1 LLEPDLDVYLE
12 LLQLLLDVLEEQ
24 TNPVEEENN
33 NPNVLVQKK
42 SRLDLDYE

>member
-1 LLEPDLDVYLE
+1 MLKPNLDVYLE

-24 TNPVEEENN
+24 TNLVEEENN
-33 NPNVLVQKK
+33 NSDVLVQKK